1 MYKQSELSLILLN
14 ARCFLASE
22 RFWTSVSASNGDS
35 NDEVSASYL
44 QLQPFMRVS
53 QKPLKSKFLS
63 ICHWQVFKMILRADT
78 FSFRLYWTFPYF
90 FNAAFLKPSIYAEWW
105 WKFKS
110 FHQVQGSTH
119 CKRWAKQYFYFNP
132 NECDIQ
138 IYRRKNPLNELINLT
153 LPIIFYS
160 NG

>member
-1 MYKQSELSLILLN
+1 MHD
-14 ARCFLASE
+14 AFLHL
-22 RFWTSVSASNGDS
+22 SASGHLCPLLMGTLMMR
-35 NDEVSASYL
+35 YL
-44 QLQPFMRVS
+44 HHICSCSLSWRLS

-119 CKRWAKQYFYFNP
+119 CKQYDEQSNIFTSIPMNVISKFTGEKTTEWAYQSDLAHN
-132 NECDIQ
+132 ITQ
-138 IYRRKNPLNELINLT
+138 
-153 LPIIFYS
+153 
-160 NG
+160 

>member
-1 MYKQSELSLILLN
+1 MYKQSELSLILLD

-22 RFWTSVSASNGDS
+22 RFWTSVSTSNGDS
-35 NDEVSASYL
+35 NDELSASYL

-90 FNAAFLKPSIYAEWW
+90 FNVAFLKPSIYAEWSLNLFTKCRAPLIESDEQSNTFTSIPMNVIS
-105 WKFKS
+105 KFTGEKIHWMS
-110 FHQVQGSTH
+110 LSIWP
-119 CKRWAKQYFYFNP
+119 CP
-132 NECDIQ
+132 
-138 IYRRKNPLNELINLT
+138 
-153 LPIIFYS
+153 
-160 NG
+160 

>member
-35 NDEVSASYL
+35 NDGVSASYL

-63 ICHWQVFKMILRADT
+63 ICHWQVFKMILGADT
-78 FSFRLYWTFPYF
+78 SASDYTELFHIFLMQHFWSHPYMLNDDESLNLF
-90 FNAAFLKPSIYAEWW
+90 TECRAPLIESDEQSNIFTSIPMNVIS
-105 WKFKS
+105 KFTGEKIHWMS
-110 FHQVQGSTH
+110 LSIWP
-119 CKRWAKQYFYFNP
+119 CP
-132 NECDIQ
+132 
-138 IYRRKNPLNELINLT
+138 
-153 LPIIFYS
+153 
-160 NG
+160 

>member
-1 MYKQSELSLILLN
+1 MHD
-14 ARCFLASE
+14 AFLHL
-22 RFWTSVSASNGDS
+22 SASGHLCPFLMGTLMRR
-35 NDEVSASYL
+35 YL
-44 QLQPFMRVS
+44 HHICSCSLSWRLS

-153 LPIIFYS
+153 LPIILHS